1 MKLIKNIVNIF
12 KDDKYNYIRRISNK
26 SNISY

>member
-12 KDDKYNYIRRISNK
+12 KDDKYNYIRQISNK